1 MGNQGYELFDGDI
14 NMTTDNPIL
23 IKGIYDHL
31 PAIFCEGKT
40 SSKVANPQFS
50 DFAKAIKD
58 GFGNRVGSITNF
70 GSSCYDTLSLFDEN
84 SKEYKEV
91 DYRIKCIQY
100 LQQEAID
107 SAKNGLPPRPIPSF
121 WLNPNCEELNI
132 WEDKEEG
139 VLKNLTDEEFEFI
152 EFNKRILTDRK
163 PYYFRYIY
171 QESDRQYRS
180 FIETMENI
188 ALRNFSKTVEEIMN
202 TENKTKEEIEFMDK
216 YYKRVPLSNNPCII
230 NKIAGIVEKEF
241 YKVFGYNKKC
251 KNFDY
256 TMYQYDGISKKA
268 TKKQIKEI
276 CDLYE
281 EYKEINKV
289 KKNNL
294 LYDKEECYNN
304 TVVTIEELSMEA
316 REVIIEEELLVNTLI
331 DLSYV
336 KSKISKSFVWMLIG
350 DLILKC
356 MLSKTGNK
364 ISFPKRDE
372 EGDIVFGGEKF
383 KMQTIVIE
391 EEKA

>member
-1 MGNQGYELFDGDI
+1 MGNQGYQLFDGDI

-171 QESDRQYRS
+171 QESDRQYRE
-180 FIETMENI
+180 FVDVMEAS
-188 ALRNFSKTVEEIMN
+188 ALRGFGKTIKQIRDSEI
-202 TENKTKEEIEFMDK
+202 KTSQEIEFLERFDEK
-216 YYKRVPLSNNPCII
+216 VPLSNNPCII
-230 NKIAGIVEKEF
+230 NVIAKIVEDEF
-241 YKVFGYNKKC
+241 DGEFSTRRYK

-256 TMYQYDGISKKA
+256 SVYKYNTEKKP
-268 TKKQIKEI
+268 TPSQIKEV
-276 CDLYE
+276 CRLYE
-281 EYKEINKV
+281 DYKTIIKS

-294 LYDKEECYNN
+294 ASTKEEGMNKTN
-304 TVVTIEELSMEA
+304 EMFDELQRELREIIIDEE
-316 REVIIEEELLVNTLI
+316 VLVNTLI
-331 DLSYV
+331 DLSYGKNKV
-336 KSKISKSFVWMLIG
+336 TKAFAWCLG
-350 DLILKC
+350 GTEILRC
-356 MLSKTGNK
+356 MLSKNNNE
-364 ISFPKRDE
+364 IHFPIRDE
-372 EGDIVFGGEKF
+372 NGDIEFDGEKF
-383 KMQTIVIE
+383 KMTKVVIKE
-391 EEKA
+391 EDI